1 MASKANVATA
11 YVQVVPTTDGIKREL
26 ENEFEKSGTAAGQ
39 KMGGGILGAA
49 KSFIGPL
56 AAAFAIGGAFSFG
69 RGAIEEASNLSESLN
84 AVKVSFGDVSTEIVK
99 LGETASTRLGLSQNQ
114 FNSIAT
120 QFSAFAGTIAGAGG
134 DVAGVIDTLSTRGA
148 DFASV
153 MNLEVSDALGLF
165 QSGLAGETEPL
176 RRYGIDLS
184 AAAVEAYAMAN
195 GIGEAGRELTEAEKV
210 QARYGSLL
218 EQTSKVQGDFTNTA
232 DGLANSQRIANA
244 RFADAQAQ
252 LGQAFLPI
260 LATVTAF
267 MADTFVPILEDLGV
281 AFDAGFRWIT
291 DNQKWLVPF
300 VAALSGMALGIVA
313 INTAMKISAALSAAY
328 AAASYGAAAAT
339 YATGTAA
346 KLGAAAFYLMNTP
359 LTTVIAQTIA
369 WTAALLAN
377 PITWIVLGI
386 GALIAAIVLLIM
398 NWDHV
403 VKFLNDVFGP
413 AMQAAGD
420 WFTWLYEDIIKPV
433 FDGIAAVFTF
443 IWENVIRPWLQ
454 AIVIGFVLLGM
465 AFTWLYENAI
475 KPVAGFIG
483 EIFNWIYN
491 YIIKPV
497 VDRIVSAFQAWGR
510 MFTWLYENVI
520 KPVGQ
525 ALGTAFSF
533 IWTNVI
539 KPVADFIVGAIKNI
553 GDVIG
558 AVFGGIGKIIGD
570 AFNAVIGIVRAPVN
584 AIIDLLNGMIGR
596 LNGIRIEIPE
606 FARDLFGGAR
616 SIGFNIAKIPKLAT
630 GGNITGS
637 GTVMVGEAGPE
648 LLTLPKGARVT
659 PLDKAGGPAIVYNAA
674 PNASIDSE
682 QDLFLAMR
690 RAKVVVGW

>member
-26 ENEFEKSGTAAGQ
+26 EDEFEKSGDAAGK

-56 AAAFAIGGAFSFG
+56 AAAFAIGGAISFSK
-69 RGAIEEASNLSESLN
+69 GAVEEASNLSESLN
-84 AVKVSFGDVSTEIVK
+84 AVKVSFGDASNEIVK
-99 LGETASTRLGLSQNQ
+99 LGETASTRLGLSQND

-134 DVAGVIDTLSTRGA
+134 DMGKVIDTLSTRGA

-153 MNLEVSDALGLF
+153 FNLEVSDALGLF

-218 EQTSKVQGDFTNTA
+218 EQTNKVQGDFANTA

-244 RFADAQAQ
+244 RFTDAQAA

-260 LATVTAF
+260 MQVIVQTL
-267 MADTFVPILEDLGV
+267 ADTFVPILETVG
-281 AFDAGFRWIT
+281 AFLAENT
-291 DNQKWLVPF
+291 SLVI
-300 VAALSGMALGIVA
+300 AIASALGIVIGVIVA
-313 INTAMKISAALSAAY
+313 ATAVQWLWNAALA
-328 AAASYGAAAAT
+328 
-339 YATGTAA
+339 
-346 KLGAAAFYLMNTP
+346 
-359 LTTVIAQTIA
+359 
-369 WTAALLAN
+369 AN
-377 PITWIVLGI
+377 PITWVILGI
-386 GALIAAIVLLIM
+386 TALIAGIIWLVM
-398 NWDHV
+398 EWEKV
-403 VKFLNDVFGP
+403 SKFLTDVFGP
-413 AMQAAGD
+413 VLEAVGG
-420 WFTWLYEDIIKPV
+420 WFVWLYEEKIKPV
-433 FDGIAAVFTF
+433 FDAIAAIFTF
-443 IWENVIRPWLQ
+443 LWENVIRPWAQ
-454 AIVIGFVLLGM
+454 AVVIYFTLVGM

-475 KPVAGFIG
+475 KPVAAFIG

-497 VDRIVSAFQAWGR
+497 VDRIVSAFQRWGE
-510 MFTWLYENVI
+510 MFAWLYENVV
-520 KPVGQ
+520 KPIAQGL
-525 ALGTAFSF
+525 ATAFTF

-558 AVFGGIGKIIGD
+558 SVFGGIGKIIGD

-616 SIGFNIAKIPKLAT
+616 SIGFNIPKIPKLAT

-674 PNASIDSE
+674 PNASINSE

>member
-26 ENEFEKSGTAAGQ
+26 EDEFEKSGTAAGQ

-56 AAAFAIGGAFSFG
+56 AAAFAIGGAISFG

-84 AVKVSFGDVSTEIVK
+84 AVKVSFGDASNEIVK
-99 LGETASTRLGLSQNQ
+99 LGETAATRLGLSQNE

-120 QFSAFAGTIAGAGG
+120 QFSAFAGTIAGSGG
-134 DVAGVIDTLSTRGA
+134 NISSVIDTLSTRGA

-153 MNLEVSDALGLF
+153 MNLQVSDALGLF

-218 EQTSKVQGDFTNTA
+218 EQTNKVQGDFANTS

-244 RFADAQAQ
+244 QIKDAQAS
-252 LGQAFLPI
+252 LGEAFLPI
-260 LATVTAF
+260 LASVTAF
-267 MADTFVPILEDLGV
+267 MADAFVPILETVGAFFKENPSFIIAVATALGV
-281 AFDAGFRWIT
+281 VGGAIIAVTAIT
-291 DNQKWLVPF
+291 WLWN
-300 VAALSGMALGIVA
+300 AALA
-313 INTAMKISAALSAAY
+313 
-328 AAASYGAAAAT
+328 
-339 YATGTAA
+339 
-346 KLGAAAFYLMNTP
+346 
-359 LTTVIAQTIA
+359 
-369 WTAALLAN
+369 AN
-377 PITWIVLGI
+377 PITWIILGI
-386 GALIAAIVLLIM
+386 AALVAAIVFLILE
-398 NWDHV
+398 WDNV
-403 VKFLNDVFGP
+403 VKFLSDVFGP

-443 IWENVIRPWLQ
+443 IWERVIQPWLQ
-454 AIVIGFVLLGM
+454 AIVIGFTLLGM

-475 KPVAGFIG
+475 KPVAGLIG

-497 VDRIVSAFQAWGR
+497 VDRIIASFQSWGR

-539 KPVADFIVGAIKNI
+539 RPVADFIVGAIKNI